1 MFIFYLLI
9 CVKDCFFNKLIKIRI
24 FKYFESKKMEDF
36 IVGDFVILV
45 LDDIGFLLFLSK
57 KGRRKKKK
65 KLVIGIK

>member
-1 MFIFYLLI
+1 
-9 CVKDCFFNKLIKIRI
+9 
-24 FKYFESKKMEDF
+24 MEDF

-65 KLVIGIK
+65 KLIIGIK

>member
-1 MFIFYLLI
+1 MFIFYLLVY
-9 CVKDCFFNKLIKIRI
+9 VKDCFFNKLIKIRI

-65 KLVIGIK
+65 KLIIGIK

>member
-1 MFIFYLLI
+1 
-9 CVKDCFFNKLIKIRI
+9 
-24 FKYFESKKMEDF
+24 MEDF

-65 KLVIGIK
+65 KLVIGIEW